1 MKLTGLTP
9 SLFLEIPNLTC
20 IFHEIGEKQ
29 QPDEIFG

>member
-9 SLFLEIPNLTC
+9 SSILEIPNLTC

-29 QPDEIFG
+29 QTRRDFG